1 MVELLYKSNL
11 GEGLMNIAVAQ
22 SGGPT
27 CAINASLLGVFRHAT
42 KYPEINTVYGSVN
55 GIEGVILN
63 NFVNLCDII
72 ADDDDVELIRQ
83 TPSTVLGSCRYKL
96 PDYIVDPSVYEKIV
110 ENFKSK
116 DISAFFY
123 IGGNDSMDTVMKLDN
138 YFKSNNIDIR
148 VIGIPKTID
157 NDLPVT
163 DHTPGFG
170 SAAKYVAT
178 SMQEIIRDSSVY
190 SIESVTIVEIMGR
203 DTGWLT
209 ASSAILRANGEIAP
223 HLIYLPEKPFSVK
236 KFLDDVRE
244 AQKEHYAVIVAVSEG
259 ISLDPEEIGEEF
271 QSGKNDNFGHKYL
284 AGVAKALEKVVAKEL
299 DCKVRAIE
307 LNVMQ
312 RCSSHLS
319 SKRDITEAERI
330 GGAAIKVALDGFSGR
345 MMCFSR
351 IANHPYNV
359 RIDHV
364 DVCEVANKVKYF
376 PKEWICENGHD
387 VTDDAIEYCLPL
399 IQGEQNI
406 RIKNG
411 IPQHYI
417 LHTALPKGCIRE

>member
-1 MVELLYKSNL
+1 
-11 GEGLMNIAVAQ
+11 MNIVVAQ

-42 KYPEINTVYGSVN
+42 KYREIENVYGSVN
-55 GIEGVILN
+55 GIEGLILGN
-63 NFVNLCDII
+63 LVNLCDII

-96 PDYIVDPSVYEKIV
+96 PDFNKDSSVYEKIV
-110 ENFKSK
+110 KNLKEN

-123 IGGNDSMDTVMKLDN
+123 IGGNDSMDTVMKLDD
-138 YFKSNNIDIR
+138 YFKAHNIDIKA
-148 VIGIPKTID
+148 IGIPKTID

-178 SMQEIIRDSSVY
+178 TMQEIIRDSSVY
-190 SIESVTIVEIMGR
+190 SISSVTIVEIMGR

-209 ASSAILRANGEIAP
+209 ASSAILRANGEVAP
-223 HLIYLPEKPFSVK
+223 HLIYLPESSFSVK
-236 KFLDDVRE
+236 QFLEDVKQ
-244 AQKEHYAVIVAVSEG
+244 ALKEHYAVIVAVSEG
-259 ISLDPEEIGEEF
+259 IDLDPNEIGEEF

-284 AGVAKALEKVVAKEL
+284 AGVAKALEKVVSREIN
-299 DCKVRAIE
+299 CKVRSIE

-330 GGAAIKVALDGFSGR
+330 GGAAVKTALDGFSGR
-345 MMCFSR
+345 MMCFER
-351 IANHPYNV
+351 IRNHPYNT
-359 RIDHV
+359 RIEHV
-364 DVCEVANKVKYF
+364 DVREVANKVKYF

-387 VTDDAIEYCLPL
+387 VTQDAIEYCLPL

-417 LHTALPKGCIRE
+417 LHNALPRDKTIG

>member
-1 MVELLYKSNL
+1 
-11 GEGLMNIAVAQ
+11 MNIAVAQ

-42 KYPEINTVYGSVN
+42 KYDEIDIVYGSVN
-55 GIEGVILN
+55 GVEGLIQN
-63 NFVNLCDII
+63 NFVNLSDII

-96 PDYIVDPSVYEKIV
+96 PNFETDSKVYETIV
-110 ENFKSK
+110 ANLRARG
-116 DISAFFY
+116 ISAFFY

-138 YFKSNNIDIR
+138 FFKANNIDIK

-157 NDLPVT
+157 NDLPLT

-178 SMQEIIRDSSVY
+178 TMQEIVRDSSVY
-190 SIESVTIVEIMGR
+190 SIASVTIVEIMGR

-209 ASSAILRANGEIAP
+209 ASSAVLRANGEVAP
-223 HLIYLPEKPFSVK
+223 HLIYLPERPFSVK
-236 KFLDDVRE
+236 QFLSDIRE
-244 AQKEHYAVIVAVSEG
+244 AQKKYYAVVVAVSEG
-259 ISLDPEEIGEEF
+259 ISLDPTELGREF
-271 QSGKNDNFGHKYL
+271 KSGKHDSFGHTYL
-284 AGVAKALEKVVAKEL
+284 AGVGKALEEIVSKEIK
-299 DCKVRAIE
+299 CKVRSIE

-330 GGAAIKVALDGFSGR
+330 GGAAVRAALDGLSGK
-345 MMCFSR
+345 MMAFHR
-351 IANHPYNV
+351 VANHPYNI
-359 RIDHV
+359 RIESV
-364 DVCEVANKVKYF
+364 DVDRVANRVKYF
-376 PKEWICENGHD
+376 PTEWICENGHD
-387 VTDDAIEYCLPL
+387 VTEEAIEYCLPL

-406 RIKNG
+406 RIENG
-411 IPQHYI
+411 LPKHFV
-417 LHTALPKGCIRE
+417 LRSALPREKSVNEQI

>member
-1 MVELLYKSNL
+1 
-11 GEGLMNIAVAQ
+11 MNIAVAQ

-42 KYPEINTVYGSVN
+42 KYREIETVYGSVN
-55 GIEGVILN
+55 GIEGLILN
-63 NFVNLCDII
+63 NLVNLCDII

-96 PDYIVDPSVYEKIV
+96 PDYNEDSAVYETIV
-110 ENFKSK
+110 ENLKAN

-123 IGGNDSMDTVMKLDN
+123 IGGNDSMDTVMKLDD
-138 YFKSNNIDIR
+138 YFKKNNIDIK

-157 NDLPVT
+157 NDLPIT

-178 SMQEIIRDSSVY
+178 TMQEIIRDSSVY
-190 SIESVTIVEIMGR
+190 SISSVTIVEIMGR

-209 ASSAILRANGEIAP
+209 ASSAVLRANGEVAP
-223 HLIYLPEKPFSVK
+223 HLIYLPETPFSVK
-236 KFLDDVRE
+236 RFLEDVKK

-259 ISLDPEEIGEEF
+259 IDLDPKEIGEEF
-271 QSGKNDNFGHKYL
+271 QSGKNDTFGHKYL
-284 AGVAKALEKVVAKEL
+284 AGVAKALEKVVSGEL
-299 DCKVRAIE
+299 NCKVRAIE

-330 GGAAIKVALDGFSGR
+330 GGAAVKTALDGFSGK
-345 MMCFSR
+345 MMYFER
-351 IANHPYNV
+351 VANHPYNV
-359 RIDHV
+359 RIEHV
-364 DVCEVANKVKYF
+364 DVREVANKVKYF

-387 VTDDAIEYCLPL
+387 ITDDAIEYCLPL

-417 LHTALPKGCIRE
+417 LHSALPRERTIE